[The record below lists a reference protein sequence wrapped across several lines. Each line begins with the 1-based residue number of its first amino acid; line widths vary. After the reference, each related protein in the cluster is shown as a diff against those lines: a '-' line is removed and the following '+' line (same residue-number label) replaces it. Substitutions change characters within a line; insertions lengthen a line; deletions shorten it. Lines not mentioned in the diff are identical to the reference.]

1 MPLFL
6 GEQERVTVERETLDR
21 SRFWVGEKKEFIAGE
36 KGFERDKRE
45 KERDGRNGALI
56 TLSSGLGKK

>member
-21 SRFWVGEKKEFIAGE
+21 SRFWVGEKKSLLPE
-36 KGFERDKRE
+36 KRVLIKRRER
-45 KERDGRNGALI
+45 ERDGRNGALI